1 MANLNL
7 RSLLPALCAASMIAP
22 TSAAAFDKV
31 KSKSEFMQIVQG
43 KNLTIMGISVNVQPN
58 GAIGGKAYGR
68 PVKGEWRWSDG
79 YFCRD
84 LSWGDMDLGPNCQE
98 VKVDGN
104 TIRFQSDKGTGR
116 YADLRIR

>member
-1 MANLNL
+1 MTYTTRRLSASALCL
-7 RSLLPALCAASMIAP
+7 AILCAAAP
-22 TSAAAFDKV
+22 AAAFDKIT
-31 KSKSEFMQIVQG
+31 SKSQFMSIVQG
-43 KNLTIMGISVNVQPN
+43 KDLTILGISVNVQPN
-58 GAIGGKAYGR
+58 GAIGGNAYGR

-84 LSWGDMDLGPNCQE
+84 LFWGEMDLGPNCQE
-98 VKVDGN
+98 VRVNGN

>member
-1 MANLNL
+1 MPIKSTQLTL
-7 RSLLPALCAASMIAP
+7 SALCAA
-22 TSAAAFDKV
+22 AALVATPALAFEKI
-31 KSKSEFMQIVQG
+31 KSKSEFMKVVQG
-43 KNLTIMGISVNVQPN
+43 KDLTILGISVNVQPN

-68 PVKGEWRWSDG
+68 PVKGEWNWRDG

-84 LSWGDMDLGPNCQE
+84 LFWGEMDLGPNCQE
-98 VKVDGN
+98 VRVNGN

>member
-1 MANLNL
+1 MRYMPVRLYACALVTAAVCTAAPAMAFEK
-7 RSLLPALCAASMIAP
+7 I
-22 TSAAAFDKV
+22 TSKTD
-31 KSKSEFMQIVQG
+31 FMNIVQG
-43 KNLTIMGISVNVQPN
+43 KNLTILGISVNVQPN

-84 LSWGDMDLGPNCQE
+84 LYWGEMDLGPNCQE
-98 VKVDGN
+98 VRVNGN

-116 YADLRIR
+116 FADLRIR